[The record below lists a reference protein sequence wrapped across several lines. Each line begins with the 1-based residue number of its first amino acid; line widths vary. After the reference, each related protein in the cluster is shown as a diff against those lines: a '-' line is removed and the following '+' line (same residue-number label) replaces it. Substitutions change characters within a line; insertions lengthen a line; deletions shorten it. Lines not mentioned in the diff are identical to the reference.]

1 MINVQILIFYVL
13 IYKLF
18 TYVLGLDLYD
28 RTHPYGL
35 DKKRNSEKTPDKVG
49 ERYGGP
55 TVFWGINSKK
65 DTVKKSLDKL
75 QWLVDS
81 QDRTV
86 EWRRALLTSILIT
99 MISTVA
105 LIPEKLLI
113 PSYILNKILIVF
125 LFIYAYTTYQKYHV
139 NYQRN
144 RQMLLN
150 ISHIKRKLRLSYYN
164 HLESIII

>member
-1 MINVQILIFYVL
+1 MFNVQLLVFYII
-13 IYKLF
+13 IYKVF
-18 TYVLGLDLYD
+18 TYVLSLDLYD

-35 DKKRNSEKTPDKVG
+35 DKKRNVEKVPDKVG

-55 TVFWGINSKK
+55 TVFWGIKNNK

-75 QWLVDS
+75 QWLVNS

-86 EWRRALLTSILIT
+86 EWRRVLLTSVLIT
-99 MISTVA
+99 IISTTA
-105 LIPEKLLI
+105 LSPEKLFY
-113 PSYILNKILIVF
+113 PSYILNMIVIVF
-125 LFIYAYTTYQKYHV
+125 LFVYSYSTYQKYHV
-139 NYQRN
+139 QYQGN

-150 ISHIKRKLRLSYYN
+150 ISHIKKKLRMSHYN